1 MISSPRAASIT
12 GKGRYL
18 SRSGLFL
25 VVLALLGAVGPA
37 SAASSYYNK
46 TDDDFVDL
54 STQDFDAVSIMP
66 VSCVN

>member
-1 MISSPRAASIT
+1 MAV
-12 GKGRYL
+12 KGRFL

-37 SAASSYYNK
+37 SANDYYENSGNT

-54 STQDFDAVSIMP
+54 STQDFDAVSLMP
-66 VSCVN
+66 VSCVD